1 MRRVLNFM
9 NDHASVVRVERHEP
23 GAGRRDEVAG
33 VLKSAAEAARDAH
46 GCYGAQVTSSDRE
59 PTQIVLIERWESSDA
74 MKKFHERSEFT
85 SLERT
90 LDDSPK
96 VEVFTTA

>member
-1 MRRVLNFM
+1 M
-9 NDHASVVRVERHEP
+9 NDHATVVRVERHEP

-33 VLKSAAEAARDAH
+33 VLKSAAEAARDAK
-46 GCYGAQVTSSDRE
+46 GCFGAQVASSDLD
-59 PTQIVLIERWESSDA
+59 PKQVVLIERWESADA
-74 MKKFHERSEFT
+74 MEGFHKRPEFT

-90 LDDSPK
+90 IDDSPK